1 MKEGLAADSINSSH
15 FSHSQFQQNNRFGP
29 EFKARFH
36 RSLCLQS
43 MAILGLRFGK
53 VSRDQ
58 PPASWI
64 APTNRSEQFCREVEE
79 SIEALWRR
87 RSVRAGGN
95 TILLNR
101 DTKIDCIEVFD
112 FIYTFLLAKIVPPQR
127 MTSWLG
133 EDKWYHPCF
142 YIDDFGTGYPLPVSE
157 WYLPLKHFRWAFQPC
172 DITHLIDREAW
183 DIVDSDW
190 RRTRRYLQKR
200 AFFDAGEGLADW
212 ETPFTRIRML
222 NELRFTEEV
231 DMEKLG
237 THRWWGRLRTRLGSP
252 FLPEAMP
259 KYLAEID
266 KIRSTESGEEEEGE
280 EEEDGEAEEEGD
292 GEEEEEE
299 DMGETN
305 VDEEA
310 AAEL

>member
-15 FSHSQFQQNNRFGP
+15 FSHSQYLQNNRFGP

-53 VSRDQ
+53 VSHDQ
-58 PPASWI
+58 PPASWS
-64 APTNRSEQFCREVEE
+64 APTDESEQFASEVEE

-101 DTKIDCIEVFD
+101 DTKIDCLEVFD
-112 FIYTFLLAKIVPPQR
+112 FIYTFLLSKIVPPAK

-133 EDKWYHPCF
+133 EDKWHHPCF

-157 WYLPLKHFRWAFQPC
+157 WYLALKHFRWAFQPC
-172 DITHLIDREAW
+172 DITDLIDQEAW
-183 DIVDSDW
+183 HIADSDW
-190 RRTRRYLQKR
+190 RRTRLYLRTR
-200 AFFDAGEGLADW
+200 AFFDPGDGLADW
-212 ETPFTRIRML
+212 DTPFTRIRML
-222 NELRFTEEV
+222 NEIRFTEAA
-231 DMEKLG
+231 DMEKPG

-252 FLPEAMP
+252 FLPHAMP
-259 KYLAEID
+259 EYLAEID
-266 KIRSTESGEEEEGE
+266 KIRSTGGGEE
-280 EEEDGEAEEEGD
+280 EEEDGEAEEVGDGD
-292 GEEEEEE
+292 GEEEEE
-299 DMGETN
+299 DDLAETN
-305 VDEEA
+305 VDDEA